1 METKGNINLNV
12 RKTVEN
18 SVAGNEDFHFYVDE
32 LTSRDYMPTYAG
44 MADEKYGYDEMDD
57 EFFEFVERKASEDGI
72 YIRLVFATGQMGN
85 CEAVFHLEY
94 GGSEREFRT
103 SDVDNV
109 LVFEFADFGVKV
121 KGDEVTF
128 GATIDGGCGHNIA
141 VYSVL
146 LADANKE
153 SIKNPYGTRI
163 CTAFGRTENS
173 ITAGAPP

>member
-128 GATIDGGCGHNIA
+128 GATIDGGCGHTPYFAEFGSDKASEEFI
-141 VYSVL
+141 SV
-146 LADANKE
+146 D
-153 SIKNPYGTRI
+153 NPLNQLVIEIMRGMIR
-163 CTAFGRTENS
+163 
-173 ITAGAPP
+173 

>member
-1 METKGNINLNV
+1 METKEKINLNV

-32 LTSRDYMPTYAG
+32 LTSRDYMPTYAR

-72 YIRLVFATGQMGN
+72 YIRLVFATGQMDN
-85 CEAVFHLEY
+85 SEAVFHLEY

-128 GATIDGGCGHNIA
+128 GATIEGGCGHTPYFAEFGSDKASEEFI
-141 VYSVL
+141 SV
-146 LADANKE
+146 D
-153 SIKNPYGTRI
+153 NPLNQLVIEIMRGMIR
-163 CTAFGRTENS
+163 
-173 ITAGAPP
+173 

>member
-72 YIRLVFATGQMGN
+72 YIRLVFATGKMDNG
-85 CEAVFHLEY
+85 EAVFHLEY

-128 GATIDGGCGHNIA
+128 GATIDGGCGHTPYFAEFGSDKASEEFI
-141 VYSVL
+141 SV
-146 LADANKE
+146 D
-153 SIKNPYGTRI
+153 NPLNQLVIEIMRGMIR
-163 CTAFGRTENS
+163 
-173 ITAGAPP
+173 

>member
-85 CEAVFHLEY
+85 GEAVFHLEY
-94 GGSEREFRT
+94 GGREREFRT

-121 KGDEVTF
+121 KGKEVTF
-128 GATIDGGCGHNIA
+128 GATIDGGCGHTPYFAEFGSDKASEEFI
-141 VYSVL
+141 SV
-146 LADANKE
+146 D
-153 SIKNPYGTRI
+153 NPLNQLVIEIMRGMIR
-163 CTAFGRTENS
+163 
-173 ITAGAPP
+173 

>member
-72 YIRLVFATGQMGN
+72 YIRLVFATGQMDNG
-85 CEAVFHLEY
+85 EAVFHLEY

-121 KGDEVTF
+121 KGDELTF
-128 GATIDGGCGHNIA
+128 GATIDGGCGHTPYFA
-141 VYSVL
+141 EFGS
-146 LADANKE
+146 DKANDE
-153 SIKNPYGTRI
+153 FISTNNPLNQLVIEIMRGMIR
-163 CTAFGRTENS
+163 
-173 ITAGAPP
+173 

>member
-1 METKGNINLNV
+1 METKEKINLNV

-72 YIRLVFATGQMGN
+72 YIRLVFATGQMDN
-85 CEAVFHLEY
+85 EEAVFHLEY

-103 SDVDNV
+103 SDVDSV

-121 KGDEVTF
+121 KGDEATF
-128 GATIDGGCGHNIA
+128 GATIEGGCDHTPYFAEFGSNKASEEFI
-141 VYSVL
+141 SV
-146 LADANKE
+146 N
-153 SIKNPYGTRI
+153 NPLNQLVIEIMRGMIR
-163 CTAFGRTENS
+163 
-173 ITAGAPP
+173 

>member
-1 METKGNINLNV
+1 METKEKINLNV

-85 CEAVFHLEY
+85 GEAVFHLEY

-128 GATIDGGCGHNIA
+128 GATIDGGCGHTPYFAEFGSNKASEEFI
-141 VYSVL
+141 S
-146 LADANKE
+146 AD
-153 SIKNPYGTRI
+153 NPLNQLVIEIMRGMIR
-163 CTAFGRTENS
+163 
-173 ITAGAPP
+173 

>member
-94 GGSEREFRT
+94 GGREREFRT
-103 SDVDNV
+103 SDVDSV
-109 LVFEFADFGVKV
+109 CVFEFADFGVKV
-121 KGDEVTF
+121 KGKEVTF
-128 GATIDGGCGHNIA
+128 GATIDGGCGHTPYFAEFGSDKASEEFI
-141 VYSVL
+141 SV
-146 LADANKE
+146 D
-153 SIKNPYGTRI
+153 NPLNQLVIEIMRGMIR
-163 CTAFGRTENS
+163 
-173 ITAGAPP
+173 